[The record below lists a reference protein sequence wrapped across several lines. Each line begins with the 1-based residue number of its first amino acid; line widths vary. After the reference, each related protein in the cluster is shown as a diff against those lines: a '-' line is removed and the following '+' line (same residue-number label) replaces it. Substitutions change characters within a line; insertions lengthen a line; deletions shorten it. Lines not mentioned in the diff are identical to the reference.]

1 MSYDKTNKKIFPP
14 PLNEDY
20 SKLKYDN
27 EGLWSLTHPE
37 DADLISENILKY
49 VNKDATI
56 IDTTSGCGGNLI
68 SFSKYFTNITGVEID
83 KNRYNILQNNL
94 ECYKNDNITFINDD
108 CLNIINNN
116 YDVYF
121 FDPPWGGPKYKKKD
135 NIELYLSDKPLY
147 DILKEIK
154 NHKLI
159 VIKIPYNYD
168 LNKIINNFNIL
179 EKIEKGNTIFLFF
192 N

>member
-121 FDPPWGGPKYKKKD
+121 FDPPWGGPKYKKNDFTKMQTVKNIFSKKD
-135 NIELYLSDKPLY
+135 KYIR
-147 DILKEIK
+147 
-154 NHKLI
+154 
-159 VIKIPYNYD
+159 
-168 LNKIINNFNIL
+168 
-179 EKIEKGNTIFLFF
+179 
-192 N
+192 

>member
-1 MSYDKTNKKIFPP
+1 MSYDKTSKKIFPP

-83 KNRYNILQNNL
+83 INRYNILQNNL

-147 DILKEIK
+147 DIIKEIK

-168 LNKIINNFNIL
+168 FNKIINNFNIL

>member
-1 MSYDKTNKKIFPP
+1 MSYDKTSKKIFPP

-147 DILKEIK
+147 DIIKEIK

-159 VIKIPYNYD
+159 VIKIPYNYN
-168 LNKIINNFNIL
+168 LNKIVNNFNIL